1 MAREQSYRHDVRC
14 RRRGSNWMLKD
25 GHARGHKDGYIQLPG
40 ALSIQCHT
48 SLIADRMLAAY
59 IIPSSAK
66 FGGRALPKAARH
78 STLCRGMAAAMNA
91 NAFTLN
97 DR

>member
-1 MAREQSYRHDVRC
+1 MWRAKVYRRDVRC

-25 GHARGHKDGYIQLPG
+25 GHARSHKDGYTQLPG

-59 IIPSSAK
+59 IIPSSAQ
-66 FGGRALPKAARH
+66 FGGRALPKSARH
-78 STLCRGMAAAMNA
+78 STLFGAASD
-91 NAFTLN
+91 L
-97 DR
+97 